1 MVRLKN
7 SVIQSLH
14 SYFLLD
20 ILSTCIFHLI
30 LCPMLWL
37 LLCCMC
43 FGIDC
48 LLEHVDSKGQ
58 YSISNY
64 LGRNNPT
71 TCEYVML
78 CLIKWLALIEL
89 YLDNWMS
96 IPVIK

>member
-1 MVRLKN
+1 MSN
-7 SVIQSLH
+7 AMAFIMLH
-14 SYFLLD
+14 V
-20 ILSTCIFHLI
+20 
-30 LCPMLWL
+30 LWYY
-37 LLCCMC
+37 
-43 FGIDC
+43 GIHC
-48 LLEHVDSKGQ
+48 LLEHVDSKSQ

-64 LGRNNPT
+64 LGENNPT